1 MVALK
6 LLGGA
11 HLVGAD
17 GSLTGQVSQ
26 RHRLALLALLRAA
39 PRCTLPR
46 ERATALLWPE
56 HPEHNARR
64 LLNLAV
70 HVLRRALGEDAL
82 VSAGDELSLCCDKL
96 PSDVADFEAARAA
109 GDYVKA
115 VGLYAG
121 PFMDGFFLHDAPE
134 FEEWQALERTRLE
147 REHATVLEAL
157 AQDAERRGNAV
168 EAAAWWNRRAQS
180 DPLDSR
186 VVLHLMT
193 ALEAAGATEQAL
205 RHASAHA
212 ALLRADLGADPPP
225 ELRAL
230 TERMRHEPR
239 PPVELPLM
247 PVALPAPAPPVLP
260 RMRRHPA
267 LVVAGALGLAL
278 IGFLLA
284 RPASISSSPRENWIA
299 VLPFADL
306 SAGGDQRFL
315 SDGLSEELLNALTQ
329 IPDLHVVAR
338 TSAFR
343 FYAPVDV
350 RDVGNQ
356 LGVGMIIEGSVRR
369 QGDRVRVTAQLIDAA
384 SGAHRWS
391 AVYERRLTDLFTL
404 QEEVALAIAAEL
416 KLELGGTTRQA
427 LRRRPTGRGDAYQ
440 FYLRGRY
447 EWNTR
452 TERGLWNAIAAFR
465 QAIAVDPTFAA
476 AYAGLA
482 DAYRLLPAYANV
494 AGPDAL
500 RQSRTAAERAVAL
513 DSMLAEAH
521 AALAASLEETSHD
534 RRGATREYRRAI
546 ALDQHDVTALRWYGL
561 HLAGDGAFDSA
572 LVYVERAHRLDPL
585 SPVTLGSIATV
596 HYFARR
602 PAMAI
607 RAFEDA
613 LALQPD
619 WATGYAVLGRVHLMA
634 GRPAAAI
641 AAFERAVRLS
651 NGEADDR
658 ALLSTAYALAGRR
671 IEAQAIATA
680 LSAGSDGGYIPAV
693 DLAGAYVALGQPDT
707 ALSWLRRGFDLSDT
721 DLKYLKVDP
730 RFDGL
735 RERPE
740 FRQMLAELQLQ

>member
-17 GSLTGQVSQ
+17 GFLTGQVSQ

-46 ERATALLWPE
+46 ERATASLWPE
-56 HPEHNARR
+56 HPQHRARR
-64 LLNLAV
+64 LLNLTV
-70 HVLRRALGEDAL
+70 HVLRRALGEDVL
-82 VSAGDELSLCCDKL
+82 VSAGDELRLCCDKIG
-96 PSDVADFEAARAA
+96 SDVAAFEAAVAA
-109 GDYVKA
+109 GDYAKA
-115 VGLYAG
+115 VGLYTG

-134 FEEWQALERTRLE
+134 FEEWLALERTRLG
-147 REHATVLEAL
+147 RAHATVLEAL
-157 AQDAERRGNAV
+157 AHDAERRGSAV
-168 EAAAWWNRRAQS
+168 EAAAWWNRRARS

-193 ALEAAGATEQAL
+193 ALEAVGATEQAL
-205 RHASAHA
+205 RHAAAHT
-212 ALLRADLGADPPP
+212 ALLRAELEADPPP

-239 PPVELPLM
+239 PPVELPHM
-247 PVALPAPAPPVLP
+247 PVPSPAPTPRVLP
-260 RMRRHPA
+260 RIRRHPA
-267 LVVAGALGLAL
+267 LVVASALGLAL
-278 IGFLLA
+278 IGFLLV
-284 RPASISSSPRENWIA
+284 RPASISSSPREKWIA

-306 SAGGDQRFL
+306 SAGGDQQYL
-315 SDGLSEELLNALTQ
+315 SDGVSEELLNALAQ
-329 IPDLHVVAR
+329 IPDLNVVAR

-343 FYAPVDV
+343 FHAPIDV
-350 RDVGNQ
+350 REVGNQ
-356 LGVGMIIEGSVRR
+356 LGVGMIVEGSLRR

-391 AVYERRLTDLFTL
+391 AAYDRRLTDLFTL

-416 KLELGGTTRQA
+416 KVELGGTTRQA
-427 LRRRPTGRGDAYQ
+427 LRRRPTDRAEAYQ
-440 FYLRGRY
+440 QYLRGRY
-447 EWNTR
+447 EWNKR
-452 TERGLWNAIAAFR
+452 TEPGIWNAIAAFK
-465 QAIAVDPTFAA
+465 QAVAADPTFAA
-476 AYAGLA
+476 AFAGLA

-500 RQSRTAAERAVAL
+500 RQSRAAAERAVAL

-521 AALAASLEETSHD
+521 TALAASLEETSHD
-534 RRGATREYRRAI
+534 RRGAARAYRRAI
-546 ALDQHDVTALRWYGL
+546 ALDPHDVTALRWYGL

-602 PAMAI
+602 PAAAI
-607 RAFEDA
+607 RAFEEA
-613 LALQPD
+613 LALQPE
-619 WATGYAVLGRVHLMA
+619 WATGYAVLGRVHLMS
-634 GRPAAAI
+634 GRLAAAI
-641 AAFERAVRLS
+641 TAFERAVQLS
-651 NGEADDR
+651 NEEADDR
-658 ALLSTAYALAGRR
+658 ALLATAYALAGRR
-671 IEAQAIATA
+671 TEAQGIATA
-680 LSAGSDGGYIPAV
+680 LSVGSAGGYIPAV
-693 DLAGAYVALGQPDT
+693 DLAGAYLALGELDT

-735 RERPE
+735 RSHPE
-740 FRQMLAELQLQ
+740 FPAILARLQLQ